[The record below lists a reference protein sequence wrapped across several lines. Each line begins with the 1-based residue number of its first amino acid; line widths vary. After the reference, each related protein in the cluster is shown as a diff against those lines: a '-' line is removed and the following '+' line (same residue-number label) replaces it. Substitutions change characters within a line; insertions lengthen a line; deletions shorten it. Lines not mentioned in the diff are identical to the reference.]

1 MPNCSKMD
9 VFINF
14 AINFAVSNQKKQQV
28 MKKVKLLFI
37 LSLLFCLVPRA
48 ITKNTSL
55 NAVQERNIS
64 LSESWEV
71 VRGLPSVEASINY
84 EEELLYIKFN
94 TTFDNVN
101 IEIKDAHN
109 TVLVHDLV
117 HPIENMTYTISMK
130 GLPLNKGYKLHI
142 HNQYGEATGLFFL

>member
-1 MPNCSKMD
+1 MD
-9 VFINF
+9 VSIKF

>member
-1 MPNCSKMD
+1 MD
-9 VFINF
+9 VFIKF

-84 EEELLYIKFN
+84 EEELLYIKFD

>member
-1 MPNCSKMD
+1 MD
-9 VFINF
+9 VFIKF

-94 TTFDNVN
+94 TTLDNVN

>member
-1 MPNCSKMD
+1 MD
-9 VFINF
+9 VFIKF

-28 MKKVKLLFI
+28 MKKVKLLFV

>member
-1 MPNCSKMD
+1 
-9 VFINF
+9 
-14 AINFAVSNQKKQQV
+14 

-109 TVLVHDLV
+109 HC
-117 HPIENMTYTISMK
+117 PC
-130 GLPLNKGYKLHI
+130 P
-142 HNQYGEATGLFFL
+142 

>member
-1 MPNCSKMD
+1 MD
-9 VFINF
+9 VFIKF

-28 MKKVKLLFI
+28 MKIVKLLFI

>member
-9 VFINF
+9 VFIKF

-64 LSESWEV
+64 LSESWE
-71 VRGLPSVEASINY
+71 PSVEASINY

>member
-9 VFINF
+9 VFIKF

-84 EEELLYIKFN
+84 EEELLYIKFD

>member
-1 MPNCSKMD
+1 MD
-9 VFINF
+9 VFIKF

-84 EEELLYIKFN
+84 EEELLYVKFN
-94 TTFDNVN
+94 ITFDNVN

>member
-14 AINFAVSNQKKQQV
+14 AINFAVSNQKKQQF

>member
-1 MPNCSKMD
+1 MYLLNLLLILLCLIKKTASYEKSKITIYSIIIIL
-9 VFINF
+9 FGSKSHN
-14 AINFAVSNQKKQQV
+14 KKYI
-28 MKKVKLLFI
+28 F
-37 LSLLFCLVPRA
+37 
-48 ITKNTSL
+48 
-55 NAVQERNIS
+55 ERSI
-64 LSESWEV
+64 SESWEV

>member
-1 MPNCSKMD
+1 MFGSKSH
-9 VFINF
+9 N
-14 AINFAVSNQKKQQV
+14 
-28 MKKVKLLFI
+28 
-37 LSLLFCLVPRA
+37 
-48 ITKNTSL
+48 KNTSL

>member
-1 MPNCSKMD
+1 
-9 VFINF
+9 
-14 AINFAVSNQKKQQV
+14 

-117 HPIENMTYTISMK
+117 HPIENTTHF
-130 GLPLNKGYKLHI
+130 NDLHVS
-142 HNQYGEATGLFFL
+142 A

>member
-1 MPNCSKMD
+1 MD
-9 VFINF
+9 VFIKF

-94 TTFDNVN
+94 KTFDNVN

>member
-1 MPNCSKMD
+1 MD
-9 VFINF
+9 VFIKF

-142 HNQYGEATGLFFL
+142 YNQYGEATGLFFL

>member
-1 MPNCSKMD
+1 MD

-28 MKKVKLLFI
+28 MKKGKLLFI

>member
-1 MPNCSKMD
+1 MD
-9 VFINF
+9 VFIKF

-142 HNQYGEATGLFFL
+142 HNQYGEATDYFSYN

>member
-1 MPNCSKMD
+1 MD
-9 VFINF
+9 VFIKF

-101 IEIKDAHN
+101 IEMKDAHN

>member
-9 VFINF
+9 VFIKF
-14 AINFAVSNQKKQQV
+14 AINFAVSNQKTASYE
-28 MKKVKLLFI
+28 KVKLLFI

>member
-1 MPNCSKMD
+1 MD
-9 VFINF
+9 VFIKF

-130 GLPLNKGYKLHI
+130 GLQLNKGYKLHI

>member
-1 MPNCSKMD
+1 MD
-9 VFINF
+9 VFIKF
-14 AINFAVSNQKKQQV
+14 AINFAVSNQKTASYE
-28 MKKVKLLFI
+28 KVKLLFI

>member
-117 HPIENMTYTISMK
+117 HPIENMTYTVSMK

>member
-1 MPNCSKMD
+1 MD
-9 VFINF
+9 VFIKF

-48 ITKNTSL
+48 ITKNTSW

>member
-1 MPNCSKMD
+1 
-9 VFINF
+9 
-14 AINFAVSNQKKQQV
+14 

-64 LSESWEV
+64 LSESCEV

>member
-1 MPNCSKMD
+1 MD
-9 VFINF
+9 VFIKF

-109 TVLVHDLV
+109 TVLVHALV

-142 HNQYGEATGLFFL
+142 HNQYGEATGLFIL

>member
-1 MPNCSKMD
+1 MD
-9 VFINF
+9 VFIKF

-28 MKKVKLLFI
+28 MEKVKLLFI

-84 EEELLYIKFN
+84 EEELLYVKFN

>member
-1 MPNCSKMD
+1 MFGSKSH
-9 VFINF
+9 N
-14 AINFAVSNQKKQQV
+14 
-28 MKKVKLLFI
+28 
-37 LSLLFCLVPRA
+37 
-48 ITKNTSL
+48 KNTSL

-142 HNQYGEATGLFFL
+142 HNQYGEATGLFSYN

>member
-1 MPNCSKMD
+1 MYLLNLLLILLCL
-9 VFINF
+9 I
-14 AINFAVSNQKKQQV
+14 KKTASYE
-28 MKKVKLLFI
+28 KVKLLFI

>member
-1 MPNCSKMD
+1 MD
-9 VFINF
+9 VFIKF

-84 EEELLYIKFN
+84 EEELLYVKFN

>member
-1 MPNCSKMD
+1 MD
-9 VFINF
+9 VFIKF

-55 NAVQERNIS
+55 NAVQERNIR

-94 TTFDNVN
+94 TTLDNVN

>member
-9 VFINF
+9 VF
-14 AINFAVSNQKKQQV
+14 INFAVSNQKKQQV

>member
-1 MPNCSKMD
+1 
-9 VFINF
+9 
-14 AINFAVSNQKKQQV
+14 

-84 EEELLYIKFN
+84 EEELLYVKFN

-109 TVLVHDLV
+109 TVFVHDLV
-117 HPIENMTYTISMK
+117 HPSRI
-130 GLPLNKGYKLHI
+130 
-142 HNQYGEATGLFFL
+142 

>member
-1 MPNCSKMD
+1 MD
-9 VFINF
+9 VFIKF

-48 ITKNTSL
+48 IAKNTSL

>member
-1 MPNCSKMD
+1 MD
-9 VFINF
+9 VFIKF

-117 HPIENMTYTISMK
+117 HPIENMAYTISMK

>member
-1 MPNCSKMD
+1 MD
-9 VFINF
+9 VFIKF

-37 LSLLFCLVPRA
+37 LSLLFCLVPRD

-84 EEELLYIKFN
+84 EEELLYVKFN

>member
-1 MPNCSKMD
+1 MD
-9 VFINF
+9 VFIKF
-14 AINFAVSNQKKQQV
+14 TINFAVSNQKKQQV

>member
-1 MPNCSKMD
+1 MD
-9 VFINF
+9 VFIKF

-37 LSLLFCLVPRA
+37 LSLLYCLVPRA

>member
-1 MPNCSKMD
+1 MYLLNLLLILLCLIKKTASYEKSK
-9 VFINF
+9 IT
-14 AINFAVSNQKKQQV
+14 IYSIIII
-28 MKKVKLLFI
+28 LFG
-37 LSLLFCLVPRA
+37 SKSHN
-48 ITKNTSL
+48 KNTSL

-109 TVLVHDLV
+109 TVFVHDLV
-117 HPIENMTYTISMK
+117 HPSRI
-130 GLPLNKGYKLHI
+130 
-142 HNQYGEATGLFFL
+142 

>member
-1 MPNCSKMD
+1 MD
-9 VFINF
+9 VFIKF

-64 LSESWEV
+64 PSESWEV